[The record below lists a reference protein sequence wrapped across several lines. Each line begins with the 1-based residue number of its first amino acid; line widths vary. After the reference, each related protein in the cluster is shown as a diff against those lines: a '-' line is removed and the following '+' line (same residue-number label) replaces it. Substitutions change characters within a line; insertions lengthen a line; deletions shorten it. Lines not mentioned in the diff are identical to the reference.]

1 MSESS
6 SVVSDSLQPHGQTS
20 LSMELSRQEYES
32 GLPFPSP
39 GGLSN
44 PGVEP
49 GSPALQPDSLPS
61 GHQGSLM
68 ASRGGKLK
76 GGRRVKLGCVFH
88 ALPPFRRAMDL
99 QGFSVESLISRQ
111 EAAFCAVFSLPLLP
125 FVSPWL
131 V

>member
-1 MSESS
+1 M
-6 SVVSDSLQPHGQTS
+6 SDSLQPHGQTL
-20 LSMELSRQEYES
+20 LSMELSRQEYWS

-44 PGVEP
+44 PGIEP
-49 GSPALQPDSLPS
+49 GSPALQLDSLPS
-61 GHQGSLM
+61 EHQGSLM

-88 ALPPFRRAMDL
+88 ALPPYRRAMDL
-99 QGFSVESLISRQ
+99 QGFSMESLISHQ
-111 EAAFCAVFSLPLLP
+111 EAAFCPMFSIPLLP
-125 FVSPWL
+125 FVSSWL